1 MKLKFSWLSDGAVR
15 EPGCETDV
23 SGPQGL
29 DLLGFLL
36 TDGGGQPYEAT
47 IAWLKEGLSKVR
59 AVKQG
64 ELESH
69 NWDREGWGV
78 EISRENSRIYS
89 LHDDDFFCL
98 LTTDEF
104 EAALSSWIAF
114 LLEG

>member
-23 SGPQGL
+23 PGPQGL
-29 DLLGFLL
+29 DLLGCLL
-36 TDGGGQPYEAT
+36 TDGGGQQYEAT

-69 NWDREGWGV
+69 NWDREGWGA

-89 LHDDDFFCL
+89 LHDDDFFCF

>member
-1 MKLKFSWLSDGAVR
+1 MDLVR
-15 EPGCETDV
+15 C
-23 SGPQGL
+23 
-29 DLLGFLL
+29 FL
-36 TDGGGQPYEAT
+36 TDGGDQSYEDT
-47 IAWLKEGLSKVR
+47 VTWLKEVLSKVR

-69 NWDREGWGV
+69 NWDREDWGV

-89 LHDDDFFCL
+89 LHDDDFFCF

-104 EAALSSWIAF
+104 EAALSFWIVF

>member
-1 MKLKFSWLSDGAVR
+1 
-15 EPGCETDV
+15 
-23 SGPQGL
+23 
-29 DLLGFLL
+29 L
-36 TDGGGQPYEAT
+36 TDGGDRSYEDT
-47 IAWLKEGLSKVR
+47 VTWLKEVLSKFR

-69 NWDREGWGV
+69 SWDREDWGV

-89 LHDDDFFCL
+89 LHDDDFFCFL
-98 LTTDEF
+98 MTDEF